1 MDMLNMRTISFIND
15 EPRSARQIHC
25 GGEVRAHIFSKKR
38 IRRSTGISF
47 LPRNEEAPLFFWNG
61 TRPHGIGSYSK
72 VHTTR
77 HKRCTAFG
85 RLACEVE

>member
-1 MDMLNMRTISFIND
+1 MLNMRAISFVKD
-15 EPRSARQIHC
+15 EPRSVRQIHR
-25 GGEVRAHIFSKKR
+25 GGGRGRIFLSKKR

-47 LPRNEEAPLFFWNG
+47 LPRNEEAPLSFWNG
-61 TRPHGIGSYSK
+61 ARPHGIGSYSK